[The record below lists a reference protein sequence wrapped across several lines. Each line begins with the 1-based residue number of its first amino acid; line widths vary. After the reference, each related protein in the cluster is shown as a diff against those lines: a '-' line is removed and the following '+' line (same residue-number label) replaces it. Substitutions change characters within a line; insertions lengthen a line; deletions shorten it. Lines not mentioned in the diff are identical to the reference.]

1 MLSYA
6 WVRLINNGSLITG
19 DDTTLSRDKSSQ
31 PKLPPEAASEGD
43 LQSLWDAVAKKRR
56 MSREPTLDSISELP
70 EEDGK
75 EKAQC
80 KEGKVPEK
88 EVRPL
93 EPKPKIT
100 GEPNLYTS
108 SDEESLSGTT
118 SLVSYLKKSSKSS
131 MTVESHTETI
141 ASKKLYEHFQMTE
154 QSVTKTSVEPLMEA
168 QKGELL
174 EAAVKIQ
181 AAFKGYKARKDMRPV
196 FKDVFKDQ
204 TKEHNGTIHLECI
217 VEGKPDKVRW
227 LKDGEPLTDG
237 KHHHID
243 IYNDGTCSLVV
254 TAATTKDTGVYTCE
268 VTNKF
273 GVSTHSGRVTV
284 GSLRESS
291 GQRPLTLG
299 YSADSEAESTSGSE
313 MDETLRQASKRLR
326 RLLRTRL
333 PPDVEEEPFVSA
345 EEGDLPP
352 TDLQSYREDD
362 QYIYIRFD
370 NRAEAQVASQRF
382 QEMFTYQGV
391 PIETAIIAVAGAKVE
406 LRITKMGLSQDGS
419 QTPTQD
425 RPMPAFMT
433 GAPGKTLLPCGPTI
447 NVFAAVV
454 WFFVKLHDSVLGFVC
469 HYRAVLLNC
478 TKNVVTCLFW
488 ILKWWHVMFSPGS
501 AFLLKKL
508 AFRFCLLF
516 PALLTA
522 YQSPSGPS
530 LSDGAP

>member
-1 MLSYA
+1 
-6 WVRLINNGSLITG
+6 
-19 DDTTLSRDKSSQ
+19 
-31 PKLPPEAASEGD
+31 
-43 LQSLWDAVAKKRR
+43 

-75 EKAQC
+75 EKAQS

-88 EVRPL
+88 EARPA
-93 EPKPKIT
+93 EPTPKIT

-141 ASKKLYEHFQMTE
+141 ASEKLYEHFQMTE

-168 QKGELL
+168 QKGDELQ

-196 FKDVFKDQ
+196 FKEVFKDQ
-204 TKEHNGTIHLECI
+204 TKEPNGTIHLECI

-273 GVSTHSGRVTV
+273 GVSTHSGKVTV
-284 GSLRESS
+284 GSQRESS
-291 GQRPLTLG
+291 GRRPLTLG
-299 YSADSEAESTSGSE
+299 YSADSEAESSSGSE

-326 RLLRTRL
+326 RLLRTCL

-345 EEGDLPP
+345 DEGDLPP
-352 TDLQSYREDD
+352 PDLQSYREDD

-370 NRAEAQVASQRF
+370 NCAEAQVASQRF

-433 GAPGKTLLPCGPTI
+433 GAPGMTLLPCGSTI

-454 WFFVKLHDSVLGFVC
+454 WFFVKLHDSVLDFVC
-469 HYRAVLLNC
+469 DYRAALLKC
-478 TKNVVTCLFW
+478 TKNVATCLFW
-488 ILKWWHVMFSPGS
+488 ILK
-501 AFLLKKL
+501 
-508 AFRFCLLF
+508 
-516 PALLTA
+516 
-522 YQSPSGPS
+522 
-530 LSDGAP
+530 

>member
-1 MLSYA
+1 M
-6 WVRLINNGSLITG
+6 ITG
-19 DDTTLSRDKSSQ
+19 DDGTLSQDTGNQ
-31 PKLPPEAASEGD
+31 PKLPPEAATEGD
-43 LQSLWDAVAKKRR
+43 LHALWEAVAKKRR

-75 EKAQC
+75 DKIQR
-80 KEGKVPEK
+80 KDGKVPEK
-88 EVRPL
+88 EIKDRPV
-93 EPKPKIT
+93 EPAPKIT
-100 GEPNLYTS
+100 AEPNLYTS
-108 SDEESLSGTT
+108 SDEESLSGT

-131 MTVESHTETI
+131 MTVESHTETV

-168 QKGELL
+168 QNGDELQ

-196 FKDVFKDQ
+196 FKEVFKEQ
-204 TKEHNGTIHLECI
+204 TKEPNGTIHLECI

-273 GVSTHSGRVTV
+273 GISTHGGKVTV
-284 GSLRESS
+284 GSLRESVR
-291 GQRPLTLG
+291 RPLTLG
-299 YSADSEAESTSGSE
+299 YSADSEAESSSGSE

-345 EEGDLPP
+345 DEGDLPP
-352 TDLQSYREDD
+352 ADLQSYREDD

-370 NRAEAQVASQRF
+370 NRTEAQVASQRF

-391 PIETAIIAVAGAKVE
+391 PIETAIIPATGAKVE
-406 LRITKMGLSQDGS
+406 LRITKMALSEDGS
-419 QTPTQD
+419 RTPTQD
-425 RPMPAFMT
+425 QPMPTFMT
-433 GAPGKTLLPCGPTI
+433 GAPGMTTLPYSITT
-447 NVFAAVV
+447 NVFYCCLVLHEFA
-454 WFFVKLHDSVLGFVC
+454 WFRVTFCLS
-469 HYRAVLLNC
+469 ALLMFNKC
-478 TKNVVTCLFW
+478 
-488 ILKWWHVMFSPGS
+488 WHVMFLPGS
-501 AFLLKKL
+501 ASLLK
-508 AFRFCLLF
+508 FCFVLF
-516 PALLTA
+516 SFDLIC
-522 YQSPSGPS
+522 SSS
-530 LSDGAP
+530 LS

>member
-6 WVRLINNGSLITG
+6 WVRLIYNGSLITG
-19 DDTTLSRDKSSQ
+19 DDTTLSRDKGSQ

-75 EKAQC
+75 EKAQR
-80 KEGKVPEK
+80 KEGKLPEK
-88 EVRPL
+88 EVRPV

-204 TKEHNGTIHLECI
+204 TKEHNGTVHLECI

-273 GVSTHSGRVTV
+273 GVSTHSGKVTV
-284 GSLRESS
+284 GFLRESS

-345 EEGDLPP
+345 DEGDLPP

-391 PIETAIIAVAGAKVE
+391 PIETAVIAVAGAKVE

-508 AFRFCLLF
+508 PCCVIFGFVCSSLL
-516 PALLTA
+516 
-522 YQSPSGPS
+522 S
-530 LSDGAP
+530 

>member
-1 MLSYA
+1 MF
-6 WVRLINNGSLITG
+6 TG
-19 DDTTLSRDKSSQ
+19 DDTTLSQDAGSQ

-43 LQSLWDAVAKKRR
+43 LHALWDAVAKKRR

-75 EKAQC
+75 EKAQS
-80 KEGKVPEK
+80 KEGKAPEI
-88 EVRPL
+88 EVRPA
-93 EPKPKIT
+93 EPTPKIT
-100 GEPNLYTS
+100 AEPNLYTS
-108 SDEESLSGTT
+108 SDEESLSGT

-131 MTVESHTETI
+131 MTVQSHTETI

-154 QSVTKTSVEPLMEA
+154 DSVTKTSVEPLIED
-168 QKGELL
+168 QQGDELQ

-181 AAFKGYKARKDMRPV
+181 AAFKGYKARRDMRPV
-196 FKDVFKDQ
+196 FKEVFKDQ
-204 TKEHNGTIHLECI
+204 TKEPNGTIHLECI

-227 LKDGEPLTDG
+227 LKDGEALTDG

-273 GVSTHSGRVTV
+273 GVSTHSGKVTV
-284 GSLRESS
+284 GTLRESS
-291 GQRPLTLG
+291 GRRPLTLG
-299 YSADSEAESTSGSE
+299 YSADSEAESSSGSE

-345 EEGDLPP
+345 DEGDLPL
-352 TDLQSYREDD
+352 TGLQSYREDD

-370 NRAEAQVASQRF
+370 NRSEAQVASQRF

-391 PIETAIIAVAGAKVE
+391 PIETAIIAAAGSKVE

-419 QTPTQD
+419 QTPTQE

-433 GAPGKTLLPCGPTI
+433 GAPGMTLLPCGSTI
-447 NVFAAVV
+447 NICCLVLHKVA
-454 WFFVKLHDSVLGFVC
+454 WFIVG
-469 HYRAVLLNC
+469 
-478 TKNVVTCLFW
+478 
-488 ILKWWHVMFSPGS
+488 
-501 AFLLKKL
+501 
-508 AFRFCLLF
+508 FCL
-516 PALLTA
+516 
-522 YQSPSGPS
+522 S
-530 LSDGAP
+530 

>member
-1 MLSYA
+1 M
-6 WVRLINNGSLITG
+6 IT
-19 DDTTLSRDKSSQ
+19 DDTTLSQDAGSQ

-43 LQSLWDAVAKKRR
+43 LHALWEAVAKKRR

-75 EKAQC
+75 EKVQS

-88 EVRPL
+88 EVKEKERAV
-93 EPKPKIT
+93 EPAPKIPA
-100 GEPNLYTS
+100 EPPNLYTS
-108 SDEESLSGTT
+108 SGEESLSGST
-118 SLVSYLKKSSKSS
+118 SLVSYLKKSTNTS

-141 ASKKLYEHFQMTE
+141 TSQKLYEHFQTTE
-154 QSVTKTSVEPLMEA
+154 QSVTKTTVEPLMEA
-168 QKGELL
+168 QQGDELQD
-174 EAAVKIQ
+174 AAVKIQ

-196 FKDVFKDQ
+196 FKEVFKEQ
-204 TKEHNGTIHLECI
+204 TKEPNGTIHLECI

-227 LKDGEPLTDG
+227 LKDGEPLIDG

-254 TAATTKDTGVYTCE
+254 TAATTKDTGVYACE

-273 GVSTHSGRVTV
+273 GVSTHSGKVTV
-284 GSLRESS
+284 GSMRESS
-291 GQRPLTLG
+291 GRRPLTLG
-299 YSADSEAESTSGSE
+299 YSADSEAESSSGSE

-345 EEGDLPP
+345 DEGDLPP

-391 PIETAIIAVAGAKVE
+391 PIETAIIAAAGSKVE
-406 LRITKMGLSQDGS
+406 LRITKTSVSQDGS

-433 GAPGKTLLPCGPTI
+433 GTPGMTPL
-447 NVFAAVV
+447 
-454 WFFVKLHDSVLGFVC
+454 
-469 HYRAVLLNC
+469 
-478 TKNVVTCLFW
+478 
-488 ILKWWHVMFSPGS
+488 
-501 AFLLKKL
+501 
-508 AFRFCLLF
+508 
-516 PALLTA
+516 
-522 YQSPSGPS
+522 
-530 LSDGAP
+530 